1 MINPS
6 VRGRFSQS
14 SSPFCPALINP
25 HVAAVRPGTRSEFL
39 IVDGARQGSRTQ
51 IAAASVPLWGRT
63 DVTQRHQ
70 VRGARRIPGGQDVIL
85 LVALPQLGFVT
96 VKAHLAIVTHQLK
109 FGDRSRAVYFAQS
122 FSSPWYSSLAILS
135 PFIVA
140 LI

>member
-1 MINPS
+1 M
-6 VRGRFSQS
+6 
-14 SSPFCPALINP
+14 
-25 HVAAVRPGTRSEFL
+25 
-39 IVDGARQGSRTQ
+39 
-51 IAAASVPLWGRT
+51 
-63 DVTQRHQ
+63 QRHR

-109 FGDRSRAVYFAQS
+109 CGDRSRAVYLAQS
-122 FSSPWYSSLAILS
+122 LSSPWYSSLAILS